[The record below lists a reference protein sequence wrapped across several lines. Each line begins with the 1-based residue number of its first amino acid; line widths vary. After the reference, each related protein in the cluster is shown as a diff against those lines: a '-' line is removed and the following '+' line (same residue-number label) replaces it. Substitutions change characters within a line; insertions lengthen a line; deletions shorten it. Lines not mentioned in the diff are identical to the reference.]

1 MYSASALLL
10 SARSLVILF
19 AVYFDKE
26 PWSVFVSVSLMLLNK
41 YGVRF

>member
-19 AVYFDKE
+19 AVYFQIKDT
-26 PWSVFVSVSLMLLNK
+26 SIANQRIQFSYN
-41 YGVRF
+41 